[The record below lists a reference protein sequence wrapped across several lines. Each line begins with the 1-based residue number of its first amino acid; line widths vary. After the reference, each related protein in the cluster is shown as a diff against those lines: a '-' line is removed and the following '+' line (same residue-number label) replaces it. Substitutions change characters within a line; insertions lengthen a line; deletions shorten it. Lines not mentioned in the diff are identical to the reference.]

1 MNISEI
7 NDIAGRFDI
16 LNSEAKRIAA
26 NANNEAEFIEI
37 WKHTDWW
44 TDENKRDEMKR
55 KWMRLAMEAQK
66 DGNTALTNHYLKAA
80 LDAVNAVIEAD
91 HLHTFVPVCLSDEGQ
106 SHVAAELK
114 RHNIDWDVSAVCS
127 EVEDGLLGGGAEMRI
142 GSDDTYDYEI
152 TNNAASIAGVCQAGY
167 GVYAYIQITAAMV
180 QFEAAQ

>member
-1 MNISEI
+1 MTPTINRAMTPIHRRDTMNISEI

-16 LNSEAKRIAA
+16 SDSEAKRIAA
-26 NANNEAEFIEI
+26 NANNEAEFIKI
-37 WKHTDWW
+37 WENDDWW
-44 TDENKRDEMKR
+44 TE
-55 KWMRLAMEAQK
+55 
-66 DGNTALTNHYLKAA
+66 GNTY
-80 LDAVNAVIEAD
+80 I
-91 HLHTFVPVCLSDEGQ
+91 PVCLNDKGQ

-127 EVEDGLLGGGAEMRI
+127 EIEEGRGFSEMRV

-167 GVYAYIQITAAMV
+167 GVFAYIEITAAMV